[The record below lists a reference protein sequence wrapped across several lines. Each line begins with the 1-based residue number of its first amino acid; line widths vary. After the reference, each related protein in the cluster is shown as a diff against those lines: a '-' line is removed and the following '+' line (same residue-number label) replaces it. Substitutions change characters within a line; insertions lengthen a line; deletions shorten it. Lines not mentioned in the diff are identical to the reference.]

1 MSEDGPSQ
9 REVAH
14 RLFAAEYDAAD
25 HSYAESDEERAPN
38 YVVTPTGGRL
48 NRIFVVGVLTEVEQV
63 GDDILRAR
71 VADQTGVFVLYAGQY
86 QPDEQAFLERADPPA
101 FVAVTGKARTFQPE
115 DTEQVY
121 TSIRPESINHVDA
134 ETRDR
139 FTVQAAEQSLERVKR
154 ATRALA
160 ADGSPG
166 EMRAELERAGVDPGQ
181 IEGIERA
188 LDHYGTTTA
197 YLDAV
202 REMALDGARV
212 VAGDLDEV
220 PVPSVAPDAPGGPT
234 PEALLERLGDVRP
247 GGEPAGASDPTGD
260 GTESS
265 ATTGRETAT
274 TETESTA
281 ASSTA
286 ETEST
291 AGSTHAERGSETVAG
306 ADQATG
312 AGSAGEETT
321 AAGATTADAGGRATE
336 ADSAGST
343 EADRDSFDGQ
353 AETDDDSTDDEF
365 DPVEDEIGEFDPV
378 NEELGGDDSDEIGEF
393 DPEEDV
399 LSDEERED
407 IEQEYGTEFQ
417 SGGDVE
423 TAGTAEMET
432 ANADTEQQA
441 SEGQAADAASTE
453 SGDVSSGSTS
463 ASEHGSTDAETVPEA
478 ESADPASASEP
489 DTDDSGDAED
499 TQEAETPEDP
509 QDAVLSLMEEL
520 DDGTGAER
528 DAVLEAAGERH
539 GLSTAEAEEAIQGA
553 LMDGKCYEPDDG
565 SVKPI

>member
-14 RLFAAEYDAAD
+14 RLFATEYDAAT

-139 FTVQAAEQSLERVKR
+139 FTVQAAEQSLERVKW
-154 ATRALA
+154 AARALA

-181 IEGIERA
+181 VEGIERA

-247 GGEPAGASDPTGD
+247 GGEPAGASDFAGD

-265 ATTGRETAT
+265 ATADATGRETAT
-274 TETESTA
+274 TETEYTA

-291 AGSTHAERGSETVAG
+291 AGSTHAERDSETVAG

-312 AGSAGEETT
+312 AGSAREETT
-321 AAGATTADAGGRATE
+321 AAGATTADAGGSATE
-336 ADSAGST
+336 GDSAGST

-353 AETDDDSTDDEF
+353 AETDDEF

-423 TAGTAEMET
+423 TGGTAEMET

>member
-197 YLDAV
+197 YLDVV

-247 GGEPAGASDPTGD
+247 GSELAGASDPTGD

-281 ASSTA
+281 
-286 ETEST
+286 
-291 AGSTHAERGSETVAG
+291 GSTGAERDSETGAG

-312 AGSAGEETT
+312 AGSAREETT
-321 AAGATTADAGGRATE
+321 AAAGATTADAGGSATE
-336 ADSAGST
+336 GDSAGSGET
-343 EADRDSFDGQ
+343 DRDSFDGQ

-407 IEQEYGTEFQ
+407 IEQEYGMEFQ

-423 TAGTAEMET
+423 TGGTAEMET
-432 ANADTEQQA
+432 ANADTEQRA
-441 SEGQAADAASTE
+441 SKGQATDAVSTE
-453 SGDVSSGSTS
+453 SGDVSSESTS
-463 ASEHGSTDAETVPEA
+463 APDPESDDSTSAPDPESDDSTSA
-478 ESADPASASEP
+478 PDPES
-489 DTDDSGDAED
+489 DDSGDAED
-499 TQEAETPEDP
+499 IQEAETPEDP

>member
-139 FTVQAAEQSLERVKR
+139 FTVQAAEQSLERVKW

-181 IEGIERA
+181 VEGIERA

-220 PVPSVAPDAPGGPT
+220 PVPSVAPDAPGGPP

-265 ATTGRETAT
+265 ATTGRGTAT
-274 TETESTA
+274 T
-281 ASSTA
+281 

-312 AGSAGEETT
+312 AGSAREETT
-321 AAGATTADAGGRATE
+321 AAAGATTADSGGRATE

-423 TAGTAEMET
+423 TGGTAEMET

-463 ASEHGSTDAETVPEA
+463 VPDPESDDSASAP
-478 ESADPASASEP
+478 DPASASEP